1 MVKFQRYYS
10 TAFSAC
16 QEKLT
21 KVYKIFLKI
30 FRKKDFFGVTHVKF
44 SEKTKA
50 PALSGFTE
58 KKYGTEPRT
67 EREKA
72 KKIKKEK
79 KAEQKNTIRYETK
92 RWKKR
97 GRTRENAEQT
107 RRNEKKQNRAQR
119 KKTKSGGAERDT
131 RRTGIRQD
139 QAMRKEMK
147 RRDTDPWGKSKA

>member
-50 PALSGFTE
+50 PRAFRIYGKEMRDGASG
-58 KKYGTEPRT
+58 RN
-67 EREKA
+67 RKA
-72 KKIKKEK
+72 KKIKKGK
-79 KAEQKNTIRYETK
+79 
-92 RWKKR
+92 
-97 GRTRENAEQT
+97 NAE
-107 RRNEKKQNRAQR
+107 
-119 KKTKSGGAERDT
+119 
-131 RRTGIRQD
+131 
-139 QAMRKEMK
+139 
-147 RRDTDPWGKSKA
+147 